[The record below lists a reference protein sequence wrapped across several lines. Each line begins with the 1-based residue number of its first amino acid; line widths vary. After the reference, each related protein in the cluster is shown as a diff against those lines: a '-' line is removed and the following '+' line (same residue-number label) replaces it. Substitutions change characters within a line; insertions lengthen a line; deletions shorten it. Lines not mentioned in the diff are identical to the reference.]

1 MGVAVGDRDRARGR
15 RGVRIT
21 TDAVGAPVATSE
33 PDDVT
38 RRTWLAAERTW
49 LAWWRTAL
57 GACVAALGVGRVV
70 PDLADL
76 ERWPFVLLGAGYAL
90 VAAVIFMAGAL
101 RWRSTEYAL
110 RHGVFSAL
118 DRRLTTAL
126 SGAGLVLTVATLAL
140 LLVEL

>member
-1 MGVAVGDRDRARGR
+1 VSG
-15 RGVRIT
+15 
-21 TDAVGAPVATSE
+21 

-57 GACVAALGVGRVV
+57 GACVAALGIGRVV

-76 ERWPFVLLGAGYAL
+76 ERWPFVVLGGAYAVLAGVIFALGAW
-90 VAAVIFMAGAL
+90 
-101 RWRSTEYAL
+101 RWRSTEEAL
-110 RHGVFSAL
+110 GRGEFSAL
-118 DRRLTTAL
+118 DRRLTGGL
-126 SGAGLVLTVATLAL
+126 SAAGIVLVAATLAL